1 MLYCS
6 KGVVITIY
14 ADKGGLNMNMTEN
27 ANMIQFLQSIGW
39 EDAQITNFILCIEGR
54 ISIEEA
60 SERHKE
66 KK

>member
-1 MLYCS
+1 
-6 KGVVITIY
+6 
-14 ADKGGLNMNMTEN
+14 MNMTEN